1 MLAASLDT
9 SEPEMF
15 MAMPRSARFRAGE
28 SLTPSPVL
36 RHKVK
41 QGTITDGR
49 KCLHSNDMSKSLGTL
64 D

>member
-1 MLAASLDT
+1 MLAASFDT

-36 RHKVK
+36 HIRS
-41 QGTITDGR
+41 GTATIEGR
-49 KCLHSNDMSKSLGTL
+49 EHSHSDNVSKSLGMF